1 MTKKHIIHKIC
12 LSGDTGVGKSSVV
25 RRYIHEQ
32 FESFSE
38 STIGA
43 AFFSKDIEFPDY
55 TLKLQIWDTAGQ
67 ERYRSLGPLYFRGC
81 GSIILVINGIESGSL
96 ENSHSWIN
104 QIREVS
110 PEVFIILAV
119 NKSDLDLEV
128 TQERLEQVCNDYGN
142 MEYIYVSAKSGNN
155 IEKLFKMS
163 FQNHVYKQPEIN
175 TVEVSNLNKRV
186 NSWRC
191 SII

>member
-1 MTKKHIIHKIC
+1 MRMTFLKAALVAC
-12 LSGDTGVGKSSVV
+12 CAVG
-25 RRYIHEQ
+25 
-32 FESFSE
+32 
-38 STIGA
+38 GLA
-43 AFFSKDIEFPDY
+43 ASAQADDFDYGSFPDY

-96 ENSHSWIN
+96 EHSHSWIN

-128 TQERLEQVCNDYGN
+128 SQEGLEQICHNYGN
-142 MEYIYVSAKSGNN
+142 MDYIYVSAKSGNN

-175 TVEVSNLNKRV
+175 TIEVSNPNKRV
-186 NSWRC
+186 NSWKC

>member
-1 MTKKHIIHKIC
+1 M
-12 LSGDTGVGKSSVV
+12 V

-43 AFFSKDIEFPDY
+43 AFFSKDIEFSDY

-81 GSIILVINGIESGSL
+81 GSIILVINGIELGSL

-119 NKSDLDLEV
+119 NKSDLELKV

-175 TVEVSNLNKRV
+175 TIEVSNLNKM
-186 NSWRC
+186 
-191 SII
+191 

>member
-1 MTKKHIIHKIC
+1 
-12 LSGDTGVGKSSVV
+12 D
-25 RRYIHEQ
+25 
-32 FESFSE
+32 SFSE

-43 AFFSKDIEFPDY
+43 AFFSKDINYANY

-81 GSIILVINGIESGSL
+81 GSIILVINGIESASL
-96 ENSHSWIN
+96 DQSHSWIN

-110 PEVFIILAV
+110 PEVHIILAV

-128 TQERLEQVCNDYGN
+128 PEEGLKQVCQNYGN

-163 FQNHVYKQPEIN
+163 FQNHVQEQSEIN
-175 TVEVSNLNKRV
+175 TIEVSYPNQRG

>member
-1 MTKKHIIHKIC
+1 M
-12 LSGDTGVGKSSVV
+12 
-25 RRYIHEQ
+25 
-32 FESFSE
+32 
-38 STIGA
+38 
-43 AFFSKDIEFPDY
+43 
-55 TLKLQIWDTAGQ
+55 
-67 ERYRSLGPLYFRGC
+67 
-81 GSIILVINGIESGSL
+81 
-96 ENSHSWIN
+96 
-104 QIREVS
+104 S

-119 NKSDLDLEV
+119 NKSDLELEV
-128 TQERLEQVCNDYGN
+128 TQERLEQVCHDYGN